1 MFEKA
6 IVIVNPHKDYEGC
19 YKLIENCL
27 SKRGIS
33 IKMIEVPLFSDS
45 RENIYL
51 NDHAGVGLVISLGG
65 DGTLLFTAR
74 FLLGL
79 DIPVMGVN
87 LGTFGFLTEI
97 KKTEIEQA
105 LRDFFADN
113 YEIEKR
119 SLLITTINR
128 DGAEIGRFPALNEVV
143 IGRKEITRLITLETY
158 VNGNFFCS
166 YRADGL
172 LVSTATGS
180 TAYSL
185 SANGPIMMP
194 TLNNIIINPICP
206 HTIASRP
213 FIISGDDEVSV
224 KISGHDISPYIS
236 FDVQLGTEIEEG
248 DAVIIKRY
256 PKPLKLVV
264 SKNRSFFQ
272 VLRDKL
278 GWTNI

>member
-1 MFEKA
+1 MFDKA
-6 IVIVNPHKDYEGC
+6 IVIVNLKKDYEGC
-19 YKLIENCL
+19 YKLIEKFL
-27 SKRGIS
+27 STRGIS
-33 IKMIEVPLFSDS
+33 IEKIEVPFFSDS
-45 RENIYL
+45 RKKDYL
-51 NDHAGVGLVISLGG
+51 KDPAGIGLVISLGG

-105 LRDFFADN
+105 LIDFFADN

-119 SLLITTINR
+119 SLLLTTINR
-128 DGAEIGRFPALNEVV
+128 DGKEIGQYPALNEVV
-143 IGRKEITRLITLETY
+143 IGRKEITRIITLETSI
-158 VNGNFFCS
+158 NGDFFCV

-172 LVSTATGS
+172 IISTATGS

-185 SANGPIMMP
+185 SANGPILMP

-206 HTIASRP
+206 HTMASRP

-224 KISGHDISPYIS
+224 KITGHDISPYIS
-236 FDVQLGTEIEEG
+236 FDVQLGTEVEEG
-248 DAVIIKRY
+248 DAVIVKRY
-256 PKPLKLVV
+256 PQPLNLIV
-264 SKNRSFFQ
+264 SKDRSFFQ
-272 VLRDKL
+272 VLREKL